1 LEKPEFM
8 EWITY
13 LLLIIPLA
21 IAPGIAIALFIYFRD
36 KYEKEPFR
44 LLRGCFLF
52 GMLSIVP
59 AAIIEMV
66 EGLMGFSETGGIA
79 MILVYAFIGV
89 GLVEEL
95 SKFFFL
101 RVYAYPKKD
110 FNEPFDGIVYSVMV
124 AMGFA
129 TAENILY
136 AITHGLE
143 TTLLRMFTA
152 VPLHA
157 TCGIILGFYVGLAKF
172 RPNPVKYILLG
183 LLLAILVH
191 GAYDFFLFQQ
201 DYPALA
207 VMAFLSLA
215 AAVAV
220 SFIAIRSS
228 QKASPFKAIKSTGEI
243 TNDFHSESGNN
254 PPQIN

>member
-1 LEKPEFM
+1 M

-59 AAIIEMV
+59 AVIIEMV
-66 EGLMGFSETGGIA
+66 EGLLGFDESGGIA

-101 RVYAYPKKD
+101 RVYAYPKQA

-129 TAENILY
+129 TAENVLY

-172 RPNPVKYILLG
+172 RPKPAKYILLG
-183 LLLAILVH
+183 LLLAFLVH

-201 DYPALA
+201 DYPALG
-207 VMAFLSLA
+207 VMAFVSLA
-215 AAVAV
+215 AAIGV
-220 SFIAIRSS
+220 SFIAIHSS
-228 QKASPFKAIKSTGEI
+228 QKVSPFKSIKSSSGI
-243 TNDFHSESGNN
+243 NDPSNSENN